1 MLYFNSFPKIVD
13 FNNVILTNLM
23 KRVDIIPSL
32 LKNPLLFY
40 TYDIQEGDTPDI
52 VANKYYGNSYR
63 YWITLLSNE
72 ALDPQWNWPLNSKQF
87 NDYLISKYSDA
98 AAAAH
103 IDNVITYTQ
112 SAIHEY
118 RLNILTIDGLTQN
131 QTTRIIVIDEYT
143 YNTTVPGT
151 TTQIFQNGI
160 TVTQI
165 TSLSAINIY
174 DWELQQNEA
183 KRSISLINSIYASE
197 LESQFATLIG
207 K

>member
-1 MLYFNSFPKIVD
+1 
-13 FNNVILTNLM
+13 M

-40 TYDIQEGDTPDI
+40 TYDVQEGDTPDI

-63 YWITLLSNE
+63 YWMTLLSNE
-72 ALDPQWNWPLNSKQF
+72 TLDPQWNWPLNSKQF

-103 IDNVITYTQ
+103 IDNVIIYTQ
-112 SAIHEY
+112 STIYEY
-118 RLNILTIDGLTQN
+118 HLNILTIDGLTQN
-131 QTTRIIVIDEYT
+131 HTTRTIVIDEHT

-160 TVTQI
+160 TVTQA
-165 TSLSAINIY
+165 TSLSTINIY
-174 DWELQQNEA
+174 DWELKQNEA
-183 KRSISLINSIYASE
+183 KRSINLINSIYASE
-197 LESQFATLIG
+197 LESQFASLIG